1 MFGIISKNLYRQL
14 YTADI
19 SHKLLTSVKY
29 SQRVALRPK
38 KSKSDRKE
46 IQYFTDAKQV
56 RVLGG
61 KGGDGCINLRQVWCN
76 ERAGPDGGDGGNG
89 GHIIFEASNDV
100 RNYNHVT
107 SILKADEGIRG
118 NTNECHGRNAKHTVI
133 KVPVGTI
140 IRDADGKVVGDLDKE
155 KVMFVAAR
163 GGSGG
168 KGNKFFASALHQT
181 PRICEYGADG
191 EDLTYTLELKS
202 MADIGFIGF
211 PNAGKSTLLR
221 AISRAKP
228 KVASYP
234 FTTLRPHIGMIQYDD
249 YEQVA
254 IADLPGLIPDSHKN
268 KGLGIQF
275 LKHAERCSVLM
286 FVLDAS
292 GEEPWK
298 HYEILDNEIN
308 QFSKQLGQRP
318 RIIVANKID
327 EPDAEFNVKEIEQK
341 LNQPVIG
348 ISAKMG
354 TNLAQLLKV
363 IREYYDAQRR
373 KNMEGKSN

>member
-1 MFGIISKNLYRQL
+1 MLGIISRNLARQL
-14 YTADI
+14 
-19 SHKLLTSVKY
+19 SHTDTTHKILNSVNY

-38 KSKSDRKE
+38 KSKSIRKE
-46 IQYFTDAKQV
+46 IQYFTDAKHV

-89 GHIIFEASNDV
+89 GHIIFEASTDV
-100 RNYNHVT
+100 NNYNHVT
-107 SILKADEGIRG
+107 SILKADEGTKG
-118 NTNECHGRNAKHTVI
+118 GTNECHGRNASHTVV

-140 IRDADGKVVGDLDKE
+140 IRNDEGKVVGDLDKE
-155 KVMFVAAR
+155 RAMFVAAR

-168 KGNKFFASALHQT
+168 KGNKFFATSLQQT

-191 EDLTYTLELKS
+191 EDLTYTLELRS
-202 MADIGFIGF
+202 MADVGFIGF

-308 QFSKQLGQRP
+308 QFSQKLGQRP

-327 EPDAEFNVKEIEQK
+327 APDAEVNVKELEER
-341 LNQPVIG
+341 LSRPVIG

-354 TNLAQLLKV
+354 TNLAKLLVV
-363 IREYYDAQRR
+363 IREHYDAQRR
-373 KNMEGKSN
+373 TNLEEN